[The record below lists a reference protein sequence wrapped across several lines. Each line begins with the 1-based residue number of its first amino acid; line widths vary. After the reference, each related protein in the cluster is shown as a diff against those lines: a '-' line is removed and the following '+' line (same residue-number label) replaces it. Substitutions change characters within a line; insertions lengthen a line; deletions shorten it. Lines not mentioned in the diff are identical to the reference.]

1 MRDAISFR
9 TDPVDFRT
17 TTSRILYWLRHIS
30 VPLLD
35 LRSTLSIHKV
45 PCVSAI
51 NQLSLSASASRSCTC
66 CVYGVRLEPQHNRIY
81 IYIHLQYK
89 TRLSVGRNL
98 HAFII
103 FKLTLSVVIGR
114 SPRAATNEHPPYRI
128 FAGLY
133 KVPAPPLSRPSR
145 IVLKA
150 KFYFSPGVHVSIKPF
165 PWNTSL

>member
-1 MRDAISFR
+1 MRDPISFR

-17 TTSRILYWLRHIS
+17 TTSRILYWLRHIG

-45 PCVSAI
+45 PRVSAI
-51 NQLSLSASASRSCTC
+51 NQLSLGASASRSCTC
-66 CVYGVRLEPQHNRIY
+66 CMALRLEPQHNRIY

-89 TRLSVGRNL
+89 TRRSARRNL

-103 FKLTLSVVIGR
+103 FELTLSVVIGR

-133 KVPAPPLSRPSR
+133 KVPAPPLSRSAR
-145 IVLKA
+145 IVSKDEIL
-150 KFYFSPGVHVSIKPF
+150 FVTFSVEHSF
-165 PWNTSL
+165 LFQNSH